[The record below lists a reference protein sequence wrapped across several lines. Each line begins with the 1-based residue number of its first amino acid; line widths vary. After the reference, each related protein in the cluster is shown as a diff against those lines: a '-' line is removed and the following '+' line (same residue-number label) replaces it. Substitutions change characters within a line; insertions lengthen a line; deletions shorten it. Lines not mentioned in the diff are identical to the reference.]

1 MKNSILKI
9 SFLLLFSFVSAS
21 TVFAQHCPF
30 DGTRMV
36 VIHLT
41 DAENKPVVDA
51 FDSLILR
58 ETDNAD
64 AEACTYSEGLLE
76 KPFARALN
84 AFFELYGI
92 KDSAETL
99 QKYCADCSFLTDGFY
114 AAKLNQAEFN
124 CMLKKDNDF
133 TYRKRK
139 FEAVYEKNGVK
150 KSVKVGENDIYSLCT
165 GNGKWSRIVPVELK
179 IN

>member
-9 SFLLLFSFVSAS
+9 SFLLLFLSVSAS
-21 TVFAQHCPF
+21 TGFTQHCPF
-30 DGTRMV
+30 DGTRMI

-58 ETDNAD
+58 EIDNAD
-64 AEACTYSEGLLE
+64 AEACTYSEGLIE

-84 AFFELYGI
+84 AFSELYGI
-92 KDSAETL
+92 NGSAEIM
-99 QKYCADCSFLTDGFY
+99 QKNCGDCSFLTDGFY

-124 CMLKKDNDF
+124 CMVKKDNDF
-133 TYRKRK
+133 NYKKRK

-150 KSVKVGENDIYSLCT
+150 KSVKVSENDIYSLCT
-165 GNGKWSRIVPVELK
+165 GTGKWSRIVPVELK

>member
-1 MKNSILKI
+1 MKTSILKI
-9 SFLLLFSFVSAS
+9 SFLLLFLSVSAS

-64 AEACTYSEGLLE
+64 AGSCTYAEGLLE
-76 KPFARALN
+76 KPFTRALN
-84 AFFELYGI
+84 TFSELYGI
-92 KDSAETL
+92 EDSAERL

-124 CMLKKDNDF
+124 CMVKKDNDF
-133 TYRKRK
+133 TYRKGK
-139 FEAVYEKNGVK
+139 FEVVYEKNGLK
-150 KSVKVGENDIYSLCT
+150 KIIRVTENDIYSLCT
-165 GNGKWSRIVPVELK
+165 GNGKWSRIVPIELEV
-179 IN
+179 N

>member
-9 SFLLLFSFVSAS
+9 SFLLLFLSVSAL

-30 DGTRMV
+30 DGTRMIV
-36 VIHLT
+36 VHLT
-41 DAENKPVVDA
+41 DAENKPIVDA
-51 FDSLILR
+51 FDNLILR
-58 ETDNAD
+58 EIDNAD
-64 AEACTYSEGLLE
+64 ADVCTYAEGLLE

-84 AFFELYGI
+84 AFSELYGI
-92 KDSAETL
+92 KDSVEIL

-124 CMLKKDNDF
+124 CMIKKDGDF
-133 TYRKRK
+133 NYKKRK

-150 KSVKVGENDIYSLCT
+150 KTVKVTENDIYSLCT
-165 GNGKWSRIVPVELK
+165 GSGKWSRIAPIELK
-179 IN
+179 VN